1 MTALPSAALSQFPL
15 VYEFRSIVGSFP
27 FLFVPDGP
35 SRCTEVLE
43 PMRINVCV
51 MKLGCGPTT
60 GLWASGPPWLRKVDK

>member
-1 MTALPSAALSQFPL
+1 M
-15 VYEFRSIVGSFP
+15 VGSFP

-60 GLWASGPPWLRKVDK
+60 GLWASGPPLLRKVDK